1 MLLGP
6 GVQVAV
12 KANSSKAVI
21 ISQDIIE
28 DISYTL
34 KNKNTPEIPTKAP
47 IIKL

>member
-12 KANSSKAVI
+12 KANNSRAAI

-28 DISYTL
+28 GIFYTP
-34 KNKNTPEIPTKAP
+34 KNKNTPEIPTRAP